1 MSVLSQALWITVLS
15 MGLVFAAL
23 ILLAGLMSAMTRIFR
38 DRISASVSSAVAPAI
53 ESDDR
58 ARAAALA
65 VAVALAEQSR
75 STARPLTPP
84 QPTIIGAWQLGMRTR
99 QMTQKGEM
107 RRRGK
112 E

>member
-23 ILLAGLMSAMTRIFR
+23 VLLAGLMSLMTRVFR
-38 DRISASVSSAVAPAI
+38 DRISASDSPAVVPVI
-53 ESDDR
+53 ESNDR

-65 VAVALAEQSR
+65 VAVALAEQAQ

-99 QMTQKGEM
+99 QMAQKGEM
-107 RRRGK
+107 KRKG
-112 E
+112 